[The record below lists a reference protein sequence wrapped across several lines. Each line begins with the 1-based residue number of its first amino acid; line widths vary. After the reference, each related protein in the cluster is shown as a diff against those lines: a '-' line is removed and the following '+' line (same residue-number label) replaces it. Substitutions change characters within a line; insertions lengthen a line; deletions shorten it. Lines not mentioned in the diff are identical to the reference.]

1 MLFIRI
7 RLWKVDLS
15 SIGKFNVYLDGDHSE
30 LDHFKA
36 LKYYIDNLDDE
47 FIFICDDFNWANVQ

>member
-15 SIGKFNVYLDGDHSE
+15 SIGKFNVYLYDGDHSE

-47 FIFICDDFNWANVQ
+47 FIFYL